1 MVLKDMLKQAKCM
14 HPAVDQYTAYSKL
27 LINEK
32 LIQYTF
38 RPIYISLLQ
47 VQYILVN
54 MMALT
59 YIINHLN

>member
-1 MVLKDMLKQAKCM
+1 MVLKDMLKQAKYM